1 VLDAKAFTEKVGSG
15 AHLRLNIS
23 GSSIIPV
30 LQIVLY
36 TAKLPTIGG
45 AQLAREADTV
55 IGEARMV

>member
-1 VLDAKAFTEKVGSG
+1 VFDAKAFTEKGGSG

-23 GSSIIPV
+23 SGSTIPV

-36 TAKLPTIGG
+36 AVKLPTIGG